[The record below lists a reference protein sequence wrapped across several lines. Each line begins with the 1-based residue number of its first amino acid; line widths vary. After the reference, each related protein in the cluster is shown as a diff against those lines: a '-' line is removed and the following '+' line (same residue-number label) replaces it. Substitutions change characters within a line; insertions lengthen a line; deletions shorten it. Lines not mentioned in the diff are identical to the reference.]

1 MTETALAV
9 FEMEGAQVVAVQLH
23 DVERPQH

>member
-9 FEMEGAQVVAVQLH
+9 FWRNFGANTEFVVA
-23 DVERPQH
+23 